1 MELGCIGRF
10 VVVEPIL
17 VETSHEG
24 ISHVGR
30 LAPRSLSTVLNDF
43 SDAVAMLVGVLQ
55 LSAPIGVGIGRYTL
69 RLAAEYLRVVAKT
82 TLHDAAVGELEEAQQ
97 QRVPA
102 IHERHK
108 LIVVYLHHV
117 VAAQLRQM
125 AQQLPHHSQAAELAP
140 TPVAAQVDVARS
152 IVPAIAVRHGQH
164 AVSTLKESFLQCV
177 VKKARLAY
185 QQYLHISSFL

>member
-1 MELGCIGRF
+1 MEFGSVGRF
-10 VVVEPIL
+10 VVIEPIL

-24 ISHVGR
+24 ISHAGR

-43 SDAVAMLVGVLQ
+43 SDAVAMQLGVLQ
-55 LSAPIGVGIGRYTL
+55 LSAPIGVGIGRYAL
-69 RLAAEYLRVVAKT
+69 RLTTEYLRVVAKT
-82 TLHDAAVGELEEAQQ
+82 TLHDAAVGEFEEAQQ